1 MTGFGK
7 TDADIPGK
15 KISVEIRTLNSKQTD
30 INVKMPW
37 LYKEKEIEIRN
48 MLSKTLERGKVDFSV
63 YVDIMGDQSVPVI
76 NKEVVKNYYT
86 QLSDVA
92 GELYIDS
99 KEQLLSVIMR
109 LPETLKSVKE
119 QLKEEEWNILRDLTQ
134 DALGMVDQY
143 RTDEGKALFAD
154 ITKRIYNIEKLLDEI
169 SPFEEERIV
178 TIKEKILSAQKQVG
192 TEEIDMNRFEQ
203 EIIYYLEKLDLNEEK
218 VRLKKHC
225 EYFTETAAGNDTNGK
240 KLGFITQEIGREIN
254 TIGSK
259 ANNVSIQ
266 KIVVKMKDELEKIKE
281 QVLNIL

>member
-15 KISVEIRTLNSKQTD
+15 KISVEIRTLNSKQAD

-63 YVDIMGDQSVPVI
+63 YVDNMGDKSVPVI

-119 QLKEEEWNILRDLTQ
+119 QLKEEEWIILRDLTQ

-143 RTDEGKALFAD
+143 RIDEGKALFSD
-154 ITKRIYNIEKLLDEI
+154 ISIRIQNIENLLDEI
-169 SPFEEERIV
+169 SPFEEDRIV
-178 TIKEKILSAQKQVG
+178 TIKEKILSAQKQLG
-192 TEEIDMNRFEQ
+192 ADEIDMNRFEQ
-203 EIIYYLEKLDLNEEK
+203 EMIYYLEKLDLNEEK

-225 EYFTETAAGNDTNGK
+225 EYFTETAASPDTNGK

-259 ANNVSIQ
+259 ANNASIQ
-266 KIVVKMKDELEKIKE
+266 KIVVRMKDELEKVKE